1 MFLFSNFLILFQ
13 FSFLF
18 YSVITIKEENENLTN
33 KGDLSQ
39 FDSSGCGLTKG
50 CLFKPPNCNPYNDCS
65 YALSYISDDERV
77 YFELLAQVAGESNV
91 WAAVGFS
98 VDGLMGGD
106 TVTDCSSLEGR
117 DYKARLSYNPGKSNR
132 KAPLAYGLESKI
144 LHTHHAKVADG
155 IIYCRFSQLIQPPE
169 SVQPQFVRPLNAPI
183 FILLASGVTRGKAI
197 AISLACLKF
206 EQFFIDS
213 FLARDVLI
221 ASLGAV
227 IREGAPKQITPPR
240 PRQPALLPSAPP
252 QLQRQPVT
260 PPPMY
265 NPGLA
270 RTQSSPSSITPPIV
284 FVPVHPAPAAFLP
297 PPPPNNVPPPKE
309 PSIRKPSPVQ
319 APPQD
324 SPSAP
329 PSSTPIVPPDSI
341 VIHPLPPLGG
351 KGRLNKK
358 KKKKKRDTTSSSSSS
373 DSTVETETEGTQDDD
388 GGILLTSPMKKG
400 KKRRKKHKHKKRH
413 SKKRKR

>member
-1 MFLFSNFLILFQ
+1 MR
-13 FSFLF
+13 
-18 YSVITIKEENENLTN
+18 
-33 KGDLSQ
+33 
-39 FDSSGCGLTKG
+39 
-50 CLFKPPNCNPYNDCS
+50 
-65 YALSYISDDERV
+65 DDEKIWV
-77 YFELLAQVAGESNV
+77 IV
-91 WAAVGFS
+91 W
-98 VDGLMGGD
+98 
-106 TVTDCSSLEGR
+106 C
-117 DYKARLSYNPGKSNR
+117 
-132 KAPLAYGLESKI
+132 
-144 LHTHHAKVADG
+144 
-155 IIYCRFSQLIQPPE
+155 
-169 SVQPQFVRPLNAPI
+169 
-183 FILLASGVTRGKAI
+183 
-197 AISLACLKF
+197 ISLV
-206 EQFFIDS
+206 FIVVC
-213 FLARDVLI
+213 FLCVVFNSSKKRK
-221 ASLGAV
+221 GAV
-227 IREGAPKQITPPR
+227 IREGAPKQITLPKS
-240 PRQPALLPSAPP
+240 RQPALLPSAPP

-319 APPQD
+319 ASPQVKSKAEKTAIIAQEKNSPTTPP
-324 SPSAP
+324 S
-329 PSSTPIVPPDSI
+329 SSTPIVPPDSI

-351 KGRLNKK
+351 KGRLNKR

-400 KKRRKKHKHKKRH
+400 KKRRKKHKRKKRH

>member
-1 MFLFSNFLILFQ
+1 MVFACIFICLFQ
-13 FSFLF
+13 PICAIFR
-18 YSVITIKEENENLTN
+18 
-33 KGDLSQ
+33 
-39 FDSSGCGLTKG
+39 
-50 CLFKPPNCNPYNDCS
+50 CS
-65 YALSYISDDERV
+65 
-77 YFELLAQVAGESNV
+77 
-91 WAAVGFS
+91 
-98 VDGLMGGD
+98 
-106 TVTDCSSLEGR
+106 
-117 DYKARLSYNPGKSNR
+117 
-132 KAPLAYGLESKI
+132 
-144 LHTHHAKVADG
+144 
-155 IIYCRFSQLIQPPE
+155 PE
-169 SVQPQFVRPLNAPI
+169 SPKRFI
-183 FILLASGVTRGKAI
+183 FNWIHSILGYIAWICSAI

-221 ASLGAV
+221 ASLVLTFISFFSLQWFSLKRRERFELFEEENERQGQRRSASSLWQINLPKEYN
-227 IREGAPKQITPPR
+227 IRNINQSTNQHLRPPPQLMALAPSECSD
-240 PRQPALLPSAPP
+240 LLPSAPP

-260 PPPMY
+260 PPPTY

-309 PSIRKPSPVQ
+309 PSIQKPSPVQ
-319 APPQD
+319 APPQVKSKAEKTAIIAQEKD
-324 SPSAP
+324 SPTTP

-351 KGRLNKK
+351 KGRLNKR

-400 KKRRKKHKHKKRH
+400 KKRRKKHKRKKRH
-413 SKKRKR
+413 SKKKKR